1 MGVPVKLKL
10 FSISFTMACLL
21 LISPAYAGTL
31 DDGSNGNDG
40 TVPIV
45 ECTASSEATD
55 SSSNATD
62 PIGPCGPSIPKQK
75 ETLDPS
81 PSSSKDVKA
90 TTPINSAPDT
100 VAGNQAVIS
109 NSETITQTVKIE
121 KQDMHRLYNPNSGEH
136 FYTAST
142 YERNYLVGIG
152 WRYEGIGWM
161 APIKSDY
168 PVYRLYNPNAGDHHY
183 TLSAHERNHLIG
195 IGWNDEGI
203 GWYSAIA
210 SEGVAVLRQYNPN
223 AIAGAHN
230 FTTSPLENMTL
241 INAGWKAEGTAW
253 HALASDSKTIES
265 TVSSSTEKA
274 PYLTATFTA
283 ANNAVPESVVSYAKG
298 SDTYLFL
305 PSYAPL
311 DKIYLSA
318 HTAKDSASALML
330 AGSGAY
336 VAVNP
341 NSPLNLLSLGA
352 SRDTSGTFRLSFKA
366 TTDGTVFPLIVM
378 QSANIPTIYINSNDL
393 DSQGRAYVEASADH
407 SAKASIAVRM
417 IDANGLVV
425 YDKDTPGN
433 NKKLLSTIKGRG
445 NSTWKN
451 GIKKPYQISLS
462 NKADLVSSAGVAKK
476 WILLANSADA
486 TLLRSTVAYNL
497 AAELGLAT
505 VDVRPID
512 LYYDGEYRG
521 SYLLTEKVEINP
533 GRVDIYDLEEQI
545 EAANSGVDL
554 EKLPTAQTTNGY
566 GNKIQ
571 YVTGVN
577 DPSDISGGYLIELD
591 NGYYTKELCWFEAK
605 WPGDNQIAHF
615 VVKSPEIASQNAI
628 RFLSEAVQQALDN
641 LFQDKL
647 ANGKPLVNGQ
657 YAFDLDSFAKMYL
670 LEEFLKNNDTY
681 TSSTYFYL
689 DKGSKIIMSGPVWDF
704 DAGMGTRVDA
714 RDSIQSTYW
723 GYYLDTHATI
733 LSPSVKQRAQEIYTS
748 TLKGLIA
755 NVVLGNASAVGPRGK
770 LRSIAFYADDI
781 AASQRMNEIPFGIT
795 SFANQAQPFATWK
808 LNVEF
813 FQQWLSWRLKWVNAN
828 LNGMGNMALMGPNTN
843 TRWYD
848 NFDYGLIF
856 DYQYYLDQ
864 NPDLRANGIVTDAQ
878 ALQHFVEYG
887 IHEDSRIGKTSR
899 NFNVKAYMDKNPNLK
914 QKFGNN
920 LMAYYMH
927 YCMEGFVKGL
937 ACW

>member
-1 MGVPVKLKL
+1 MGAPVKLKL
-10 FSISFTMACLL
+10 FSISFATACLL
-21 LISPAYAGTL
+21 FVVPAYAGTL
-31 DDGSNGNDG
+31 DDSSNGNNG
-40 TVPIV
+40 TAPIV
-45 ECTASSEATD
+45 ECAASSEDAGI
-55 SSSNATD
+55 SSNAADSIDTCD
-62 PIGPCGPSIPKQK
+62 LDIPKQ
-75 ETLDPS
+75 EDPLDP
-81 PSSSKDVKA
+81 PLSSSEDAGA
-90 TTPINSAPDT
+90 TTPTDSAPDT

-109 NSETITQTVKIE
+109 NSETITQTVKVE

-136 FYTAST
+136 FYTASAH
-142 YERNYLVGIG
+142 ERNYLVSVG
-152 WRYEGIGWM
+152 WQYEGIGWM
-161 APIKSDY
+161 APMKSDY

-183 TLSAHERNHLIG
+183 TLSAYERDHLVSV
-195 IGWNDEGI
+195 GWNDEGI

-253 HALASDSKTIES
+253 HALASDSKTVES
-265 TVSSSTEKA
+265 TVITSTEKA
-274 PYLTATFTA
+274 PYLTAAFTA
-283 ANNAVPESVVSYAKG
+283 ADNATPESVVSYAKG

-305 PSYAPL
+305 PSYASL
-311 DKIYLSA
+311 DKIYLNA
-318 HTAKDSASALML
+318 HTAKGNASALML
-330 AGSGAY
+330 AGSGAF
-336 VAVNP
+336 VTVNP

-352 SRDTSGTFRLSFKA
+352 PRDANGALRLSFKA
-366 TTDGTVFPLIVM
+366 TSNGTAFPLIVM
-378 QSANIPTIYINSNDL
+378 QSANISTIYINSNDL

-417 IDANGLVV
+417 VDANGLVI

-462 NKADLVSSAGVAKK
+462 SKADLVGNTGAAKK

-521 SYLLTEKVEINP
+521 NYLLAEKVEINP
-533 GRVDIYDLEEQI
+533 GRIDIYDLEEQI
-545 EAANSGVDL
+545 EAANPGVDL
-554 EKLPTAQTTNGY
+554 EKLPTAQATNGY

-591 NGYYTKELCWFEAK
+591 NGYYAKELCWFEAR
-605 WPGDNQIAHF
+605 WPGDSWIVHF

-641 LFQDKL
+641 LFHDQL
-647 ANGKPLVNGQ
+647 ANGNPLANGQ
-657 YAFDLDSFAKMYL
+657 YAFDLDSFSKMYL

-704 DAGMGTRVDA
+704 DAGMGTRTDA
-714 RDSIQSTYW
+714 HDSIQSTYW

-733 LSPSVKQRAQEIYTS
+733 LSPSVKRHVQDIYTS
-748 TLKGLIA
+748 TFKGLIA
-755 NVVLGNASAVGPRGK
+755 NVVLGNASAVGSRGK
-770 LRSIAFYADDI
+770 LHSIAFYADDI
-781 AASQRMNEIPFGIT
+781 AASQHMNKIPFGIT
-795 SFANQAQPFATWK
+795 SFGFQAEPFATWK

-813 FQQWLSWRLKWVNAN
+813 FRQWLSWRLKWVSAN
-828 LNGMGNMALMGPNTN
+828 LNGMGNTALMGPNTN
-843 TRWYD
+843 TRWYGS
-848 NFDYGLIF
+848 FDYGLVF

-899 NFNVKAYMDKNPNLK
+899 NFNVKAYMDKNPSLK
-914 QKFGNN
+914 QKFGSN

-937 ACW
+937 VCW